1 MQAPDVLTTADA
13 SHTKHDRRMGSLDGL
28 RGLAALSIFLFHV
41 WLYTMPSP
49 VASDRSTFGDYAAH
63 ELRLGVVVF
72 FVLSGFLLSRPW
84 YAAALEGRRPPSLR
98 RFIRARAAR
107 IAPAYYAALIGSIVL
122 LWGLAGTP
130 GLRLPPAEQLPL
142 FVGFAQN
149 LSPASVMKL
158 NPPMWSLAVEMSFY
172 VLLPLLG
179 WLAVRLPPRRRAQAI
194 VPLAL
199 VAGGLVFNWAIA
211 GRGIG
216 MVGSK
221 SLPAMLPYFALGM
234 LAAIALHRRSL
245 ARRTRRGFI
254 GGGLAL
260 VASDAFLKAAVP
272 AGVTGLPSDD
282 LEQSFLILRDLPS
295 AIGFALVVA
304 GLATAPRSAVLGG
317 QVMRGLGAIS
327 YPLYLW
333 HVPVLLALRGHGLL
347 PLDPLLALA
356 VAVGPVLAISAL
368 SWVVV
373 EQPVLR
379 WSGRLDA
386 RARAQRQAQARE
398 RETASGRGDVDRK
411 TGRSE
416 VGALRTE
423 PA

>member
-1 MQAPDVLTTADA
+1 MHMQAPDVSTTPDA
-13 SHTKHDRRMGSLDGL
+13 SHTNHDRRMGSLDGL
-28 RGLAALSIFLFHV
+28 RGVAALSIFLFHV

-49 VASDRSTFGDYAAH
+49 VASNRSTIADFAAH

-84 YAAALEGRRPPSLR
+84 YGAALEGRRPPNLR

-107 IAPAYYAALIGSIVL
+107 IAPAYYAALIGSVAL
-122 LWGLAGTP
+122 LWGVAGTP
-130 GLRLPPAEQLPL
+130 GLRLPPVQQLPL

-149 LSPASVMKL
+149 LFTGTALKL
-158 NPPMWSLAVEMSFY
+158 DPPMWSLGVEVSFY
-172 VLLPLLG
+172 ALLPLLG
-179 WLAVRLPPRRRAQAI
+179 WLAVCLPPRRRAQAI
-194 VPLAL
+194 VPLSL
-199 VAGGLVFNWAIA
+199 IAGGLIFNWAIA
-211 GRGIG
+211 GHGLG
-216 MVGSK
+216 LVGSK

-234 LAAIALHRRSL
+234 LAAIALHRRTP
-245 ARRTRRGFI
+245 ARRTRRGLI
-254 GGGLAL
+254 GGGLLL

-272 AGVTGLPSDD
+272 AGVGGLPSDD

-295 AIGFALVVA
+295 AIGFALVIA
-304 GLATAPRSAVLGG
+304 GLATAPRSAVLGS

-333 HVPVLLALRGHGLL
+333 HVPVLLTLRGHGLL

-356 VAVGPVLAISAL
+356 VATGPVLAISAL
-368 SWVVV
+368 SWVAV

-379 WSGRLDA
+379 WSARRDA
-386 RARAQRQAQARE
+386 RDRAERQARE
-398 RETASGRGDVDRK
+398 RKPPSGRGDVDRQA
-411 TGRSE
+411 GRGE
-416 VGALRTE
+416 IGALRTE